1 MIRFTDYRYYTF
13 LLVILLK
20 LSNLAENLLKF
31 SIRGGMI
38 RIGYHAKSIDS
49 TYLPAL
55 FSWSIRLKR
64 GEKY

>member
-20 LSNLAENLLKF
+20 VSNFAENLLKF

-55 FSWSIRLKR
+55 F
-64 GEKY
+64 